1 MPLSDLYSLFPY
13 GQIKTQQ
20 QAHPNKSAPLL
31 YMGEMWY
38 RTIHRWTQS
47 SSATIIDL
55 VSETLYFFLISILK
69 YVLDKNF
76 ICKFLLLTDTG

>member
-1 MPLSDLYSLFPY
+1 MSVYLWFAIRYNIYVEVATKRLLLTLSL

-38 RTIHRWTQS
+38 RKSHRWTHS
-47 SSATIIDL
+47 SSATI
-55 VSETLYFFLISILK
+55 
-69 YVLDKNF
+69 
-76 ICKFLLLTDTG
+76 TD